1 LKKLL
6 TTLLLSTFIYYSG
19 CDNNSPDSYQISF
32 HHWVAGEPL
41 VLDSMIYQNAAGQNY
56 SIKSLKYLIRG
67 FHLLEYD
74 GPDDVNIHLMDN
86 EKHFVTTDDP
96 NTFILDFPP
105 SSYGYSSGNH
115 EKFAFTFGVD
125 SSWIPPSN
133 DDATWGN
140 DNFHT
145 TMFWPESIGGGYH
158 YMKLEGAFDNDS
170 TFYYIH
176 TGGTDGKVFTF
187 TKAFDVDI
195 RDNNDGSHHHIAI
208 NMDINN
214 WFNNPNTISF
224 TTDGIMENESI
235 QQKLK
240 ENGEADVFSVR

>member
-1 LKKLL
+1 MKKLL

-19 CDNNSPDSYQISF
+19 CDNNSSDSYQISF

-96 NTFILDFPP
+96 NTVTLDITPTL
-105 SSYGYSSGNH
+105 YSSGNH

-133 DDATWGN
+133 DDATWEN

-158 YMKLEGAFDNDS
+158 LS
-170 TFYYIH
+170 LIH
-176 TGGTDGKVFTF
+176 
-187 TKAFDVDI
+187 I
-195 RDNNDGSHHHIAI
+195 
-208 NMDINN
+208 
-214 WFNNPNTISF
+214 
-224 TTDGIMENESI
+224 
-235 QQKLK
+235 
-240 ENGEADVFSVR
+240 